1 MTIVFRTS
9 SFFIIFVFTL
19 KATTFV
25 FSSTSSGDG
34 AADRLNEHVAR
45 LVDEAVRFR
54 GEFEET
60 HERTESMSAALQ
72 ILGDRA
78 IVRTLSLARKIL
90 RATKGIHRELFNMV
104 TPLSDA
110 GFALSKENWQST
122 KAPSHGGVWDRR
134 GLIWYALPV
143 PKSQVA

>member
-9 SFFIIFVFTL
+9 SFFIIFVLTL

-25 FSSTSSGDG
+25 VGSTSSGDG

-60 HERTESMSAALQ
+60 HERTESMSVALQ

-90 RATKGIHRELFNMV
+90 RAAKGIHRGLFSLV
-104 TPLSDA
+104 APLSDA
-110 GFALSKENWQST
+110 GSALSKEDWQST

-134 GLIWYALPV
+134 GRMRYALLYPR
-143 PKSQVA
+143 SQVA